1 LNDFAIKDSGK
12 REEFD
17 SGMVRDT
24 EDGKLDYSLI
34 FDGPMLKRWAAHL
47 TKGAV
52 KYSPRNWMKASGP
65 EEEERFRRSLLRHLV
80 AYLDGE
86 TDEDH
91 AAAIFFNVNGIE
103 YVRDQL
109 NQPIKKR
116 KGWDYLL
123 PLHLPEFSGGI
134 VREPPK
140 VKCSSPGYTKCS
152 PCTGCVEAGCCLYGE
167 DFSP

>member
-1 LNDFAIKDSGK
+1 MVQGVLNDFAIKDSGK

-52 KYSPRNWMKASGP
+52 KYTPRNWMKASGP
-65 EEEERFRRSLLRHLV
+65 KEEERFRRSLLRHLV

-103 YVRDQL
+103 YVRAAQVVPTTTHEPGQAIQYTVGNPPLKCAD
-109 NQPIKKR
+109 PAYDKIGPCDTCKK
-116 KGWDYLL
+116 
-123 PLHLPEFSGGI
+123 
-134 VREPPK
+134 
-140 VKCSSPGYTKCS
+140 
-152 PCTGCVEAGCCLYGE
+152 AGVCALTE
-167 DFSP
+167 